1 MLVFL
6 IQTKITAQSDQRGI
20 VGPLED
26 TMYQDDDG
34 SNKRRR
40 IRIDDDDEDEI
51 GSNPDELIN
60 DQYEAESDEEGEDL
74 LETWKECVA

>member
-1 MLVFL
+1 
-6 IQTKITAQSDQRGI
+6 
-20 VGPLED
+20 
-26 TMYQDDDG
+26 MYQVDDG

-51 GSNPDELIN
+51 RSNPDELIN